1 MILEHLAKDICR
13 VVYWRVK
20 KRWGHM
26 RPESQ
31 DEIAQN
37 ALLKL
42 HKSPTVVGDRPTW
55 PTYVSNAAD
64 YAAMNFVRDSERKKY
79 TMVTSGL
86 TEAGYLPDV
95 SSEVWE
101 IIPENKRTIVRE
113 YFNGHTYRSLADKYN
128 TTHETMRQYIK
139 GALNECV

>member
-1 MILEHLAKDICR
+1 
-13 VVYWRVK
+13 
-20 KRWGHM
+20 
-26 RPESQ
+26 
-31 DEIAQN
+31 
-37 ALLKL
+37 L